1 MTERPIL
8 FSGPM
13 VRAILE
19 GRKTQTRRVVK
30 RNAAGRAE
38 RGGRNWHLDDPDA
51 VKACPYGA
59 PGDRLW
65 VRENGWQRP
74 ERTPRM
80 MREGADTW
88 ARYYYDADG
97 EDGEQLKEWGF
108 KRRPS
113 IHMPRWACRLVLEVT
128 AVRVERLQ
136 EISEADAIAEGIE
149 RTHIDSLGRQQYRMV
164 PHCEY
169 DIDEGQIIGAAEYV
183 GRTTTPKPVDA
194 YRALWLSLNAKR
206 APWASNPWV
215 WVVEFR
221 QCAAPSTTARREE
234 RGG

>member
-13 VRAILE
+13 VRAILA
-19 GRKTQTRRVVK
+19 GTKTQTRRVVK
-30 RNAAGRAE
+30 MQDGEQIARL
-38 RGGRNWHLDDPDA
+38 HFKPS
-51 VKACPYGA
+51 ACPYGA

-88 ARYYYDADG
+88 EPYYFDADI
-97 EDGEQLKEWGF
+97 DEQDHAEFKEWGF

-113 IHMPRWACRLVLEVT
+113 IHMPRRFCRLVLEVT
-128 AVRVERLQ
+128 GVRVERLQ
-136 EISEADAIAEGIE
+136 AITEVDARAEGAE
-149 RTHIDSLGRQQYRMV
+149 PLRAGQDAAGVLKTHRTGFVH
-164 PHCEY
+164 
-169 DIDEGQIIGAAEYV
+169 
-183 GRTTTPKPVDA
+183 
-194 YRALWLSLNAKR
+194 LWQSINGTWLE
-206 APWASNPWV
+206 NPWV

-221 QCAAPSTTARREE
+221 RAV
-234 RGG
+234 